1 MDVVI
6 RRFTFVIARCKQ
18 SSIFLW
24 NVYIIT
30 RKSREGVNLDNHLYI
45 FFERIKLS
53 FLAMKKNYSDVNIE
67 FGNGAVF
74 IM

>member
-1 MDVVI
+1 MSLYVVLLSLSHVVNNLL
-6 RRFTFVIARCKQ
+6 FFYGM
-18 SSIFLW
+18 
-24 NVYIIT
+24 YILLH
-30 RKSREGVNLDNHLYI
+30 VNRGKELILTIIYI
-45 FFERIKLS
+45 YFFERIKLS